1 MKFSCEFRVSSQDVD
16 LNGIASATAVM
27 RYIQESAN
35 LQHGHYGPTLDEI
48 RKLGTA
54 FILSRVALDIEKP
67 IYAQD
72 VIKVTTWL
80 NEARGYGYLRSTV
93 VERDGERVAAMTAF
107 WGVMNIEERRPIR
120 VEEIKLGFG
129 TDEDK
134 LEIASPLRFRA
145 NSVDFHELGDY
156 KVVYG
161 DCDENVHLNNTNYP
175 RIFCGFIPDM
185 LGKRVTSLSINY
197 LHEARLGTSFKVFS
211 TQNDGAVMFKTTLED
226 GSIGSE
232 ARVVL
237 ADINE

>member
-1 MKFSCEFRVSSQDVD
+1 MKFSYEFRVSSQDVD

-35 LQHGHYGPTLDEI
+35 LQHEHYGPTLDEI
-48 RKLGTA
+48 RKSGTA
-54 FILSRVALDIEKP
+54 FILSRVALDIYKP

-72 VIKVTTWL
+72 ILRVTTWL
-80 NEARGYGYLRSTV
+80 NDAHGYGYTRSTAV
-93 VERDGERVAAMTAF
+93 QRNDERVAAMTAF
-107 WGVMNIEERRPIR
+107 WGAINIEERRPIR

-134 LEIASPLRFRA
+134 LDMASPVRFRA
-145 NSVDFHELGDY
+145 NGADFNELGDY

-175 RIFCGFIPDM
+175 RIFCGFVPDM
-185 LGKRVTSLSINY
+185 LGKRVTNLSINY
-197 LHEARLGTSFKVFS
+197 LYEARLGASFKVFS
-211 TQNDGAVMFKTTLED
+211 AENDGVTVFKTILEN
-226 GSIGSE
+226 GSVGSE
-232 ARVVL
+232 ARMVL